1 MFPSKDGKGVEELA
15 NNNPQALLKKLHANH
30 GTDHSRSGTGVGP
43 VPEGI
48 KIVDTP
54 ETRDAG
60 YPVKDD

>member
-15 NNNPQALLKKLHANH
+15 NNNPQALLKKLHANR
-30 GTDHSRSGTGVGP
+30 GEDHSRSGTGVGP
-43 VPEGI
+43 VPEGV
-48 KIVDTP
+48 KIIDTP

>member
-1 MFPSKDGKGVEELA
+1 MFPSKNGKGVEELA
-15 NNNPQALLKKLHANH
+15 NNNPNALLKKLGVGQN
-30 GTDHSRSGTGVGP
+30 HSRSGTGVGP
-43 VPEGI
+43 VPEGV